1 MSFSEL
7 SFDSFYRAAVFTCTA
22 VNACI
27 GNFVAT
33 VFFDD
38 SFYRAGSSASA
49 AFYANILINLV
60 HFFLLV
66 PLINAKK
73 PLFVVWERVFV
84 KEKLSGS

>member
-7 SFDSFYRAAVFTCTA
+7 SLNSFYRAAVFTCAA
-22 VNACI
+22 VNASVCY
-27 GNFVAT
+27 FVAA

-60 HFFLLV
+60 HFFSPRTV
-66 PLINAKK
+66 LINAKK
-73 PLFVVWERVFV
+73 PLFLV
-84 KEKLSGS
+84 

>member
-1 MSFSEL
+1 MKSSLSKKKTLRRGPEKMSFSEL
-7 SFDSFYRAAVFTCTA
+7 SLNSFYRTAVFTCAA
-22 VNACI
+22 VNASVCY
-27 GNFVAT
+27 FVAA

-66 PLINAKK
+66 PC
-73 PLFVVWERVFV
+73 
-84 KEKLSGS
+84 